1 MYPSGPHF
9 MKTYIFKF
17 TLFTSIILSVAAQ
30 AAPPSA
36 ELKVKGKLG
45 VPSCTVIAPDG
56 GIYDLG
62 KISATNVKSG
72 AVVTTLTP
80 ITKNWSVAC
89 DAQTYLS
96 FNTVDNRNSS
106 VSDTSSGNNHG
117 LGFINDTGKIGYYTL
132 VMSNP
137 MVDGVQT
144 SVFSVSTSGVVG
156 TGSQSLTLAT
166 TGPHRAW
173 SIAGTNTQ
181 IAGKVFSADF
191 KVTPTL
197 AGTTAMNGPI
207 TEDATID
214 GSVTMN
220 FSFGI

>member
-1 MYPSGPHF
+1 

-17 TLFTSIILSVAAQ
+17 TLFTSIILSVVAQ

-62 KISATNVKSG
+62 KISATNVKPG
-72 AVVTTLTP
+72 TVVTTLAP
-80 ITKNWSVAC
+80 ITKNWSIVC

-96 FNTVDNRNSS
+96 FGSVDNRNAS
-106 VSDTSSGNNHG
+106 VSDTSSTSNHG
-117 LGFINDTGKIGYYTL
+117 LGFINGTGKIGYYTL
-132 VMSNP
+132 IMSNP
-137 MVDGVQT
+137 VVDGVQA
-144 SVFSVSTSGVVG
+144 SVFSVSTSGGVSA
-156 TGSQSLTLAT
+156 GSQSFALAT
-166 TGPHRAW
+166 TGPLRAW